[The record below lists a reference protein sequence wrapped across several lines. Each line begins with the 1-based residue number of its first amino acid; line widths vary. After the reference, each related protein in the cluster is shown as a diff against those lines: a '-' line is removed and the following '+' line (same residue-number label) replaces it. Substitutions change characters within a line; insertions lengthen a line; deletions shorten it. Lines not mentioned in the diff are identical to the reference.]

1 MEYRSIYILFVIA
14 VCSFVVLLVAAV
26 AMRMRL
32 KRRSEQ
38 LAARI
43 RRMPSFESKR
53 ERECQRETVSARNK
67 SFSADIVADL
77 NRCFS
82 DRYITF
88 AQEKTFVRHYADFY
102 NEARS
107 LVPQLRSFGVVPSE
121 AISKLLRDFDHIGE
135 LVRGHNRQV
144 IRNLLD
150 MHQHFFDCCLKYP
163 LDVQQRRSIV
173 SEEENCLVVSSA
185 GSGKTSSIVGKVKY
199 LIEIKKV
206 APARILLISYTNKA
220 AAELTGRMG
229 IDGLRGYTFHKLALD
244 LIGQQTGQKPSICD
258 NTDALFVKIFRELL
272 ADSRFRKH
280 VVEYFVDYQANDV
293 DWEKRKNERR
303 QQLSEQK
310 DMRLKAL
317 LPDMDGKPIYV
328 RSEQEQKICF
338 ILSSLGVKFRYEEP
352 YEHPVADAM
361 HAQYKPDFSIH
372 FERDGKPQR
381 LYLEH
386 FGVDEHGLVPAWF
399 AKDRNISYEEANQK
413 YNDGITWKRAA
424 HEKFGTKLIETSS
437 ADFYRSDIKE
447 TLKQLLLDAGV
458 PLHERT
464 DAELYGMVLPAG
476 SKQEKAFIRL
486 IATFVTLLKSS
497 CRSLSEVLSQA
508 DEAEDQRS
516 EFVIENI
523 FRPVYERYSEALHRN
538 GQIDF
543 TDAILQA
550 TELCRNSHPVSYDY
564 IIVDEFQDISVDRY
578 NFLKALRGSDPPA
591 KLYCVGDDWQSI
603 YRFSGSDMALFNNFA
618 AFFGPTEINK
628 IETTYRFGEPLVG
641 LSARFIQRNTAQ
653 IKKNIRPFSERTKT
667 ELSFQAY
674 DRNSYCNVIGQL
686 IASIPSDKSVLL
698 LGRYSFD
705 DYYLSFGYKSVKE
718 GNKFY
723 YVIGGRKI
731 EFLTVHKSKGLEADY
746 VILLQCNKDTYGFP
760 SRVSDDP
767 SLQYVLT
774 ASDRFPY
781 GEERRLFYVAITRAK
796 VRTWVLYD
804 ARFPSI
810 FVDEFLRPEKI
821 TEESYAK
828 HPNANKRW
836 TRSADQFLLTLHREG
851 KSIRYIAAKMGR
863 SQTSIVMRLGKLES
877 RK

>member
-1 MEYRSIYILFVIA
+1 MTSPFILVICFVAILLAIIA
-14 VCSFVVLLVAAV
+14 V
-26 AMRMRL
+26 RRIRL
-32 KRRSEQ
+32 KKRSEQ
-38 LAARI
+38 LSAKI
-43 RRMPSFESKR
+43 RRIPSYESNR
-53 ERECQRETVSARNK
+53 ISEERKAAISTRNEC
-67 SFSADIVADL
+67 FSADIATDL
-77 NRCFS
+77 ETSFGNC
-82 DRYITF
+82 YITF
-88 AQEKTFVRHYADFY
+88 LQEKEFTRYYTDYYKEAD
-102 NEARS
+102 A
-107 LVPQLRSFGVVPSE
+107 LVPQLKAFGIEPSE
-121 AISKLLRDFDHIGE
+121 AVVKLIRDFINIGK
-135 LVRGHNRQV
+135 LVRLHNQHV

-150 MHQHFFDCCLKYP
+150 THKLFFDHCLKYP
-163 LDVQQRRSIV
+163 LDEQQRRSIV
-173 SEEENCLVVSSA
+173 SEEDNCLVVSSA

-206 APARILLISYTNKA
+206 DPARILLISYTNKA
-220 AAELTGRMG
+220 AAELTERMG
-229 IDGLRGYTFHKLALD
+229 IDGLRGYTFHKLAVD
-244 LIGQQTGQKPSICD
+244 LIGRQTGQKPSICD
-258 NTDALFVKIFRELL
+258 NTDALFVKIYRELL
-272 ADSRFRKH
+272 ADSQFRKH
-280 VVEYFVDYQANDV
+280 AVEYFVDYQANEA

-303 QQLSEQK
+303 QQLSRQK
-310 DMRLKAL
+310 DVRLKAL
-317 LPDMDGKPIYV
+317 LPDMDGKQIYV

-338 ILSSLGVKFRYEEP
+338 VLSSLGVQFRYEEP
-352 YEHPVADAM
+352 YEYPVADAM
-361 HAQYKPDFSIH
+361 HSQYKPDFSIH

-386 FGVDEHGLVPAWF
+386 FGVDERGLVPAWF
-399 AKDRNISYEEANQK
+399 AQDRNISYEEANRI
-413 YNDGITWKRAA
+413 YNDGITWKRAV

-458 PLHERT
+458 TLHERT
-464 DAELYGMVLPAG
+464 DVELYSMVLPEG

-497 CRSLSEVLSQA
+497 CRSLSEVQNQA
-508 DEAEDQRS
+508 DEAEDQHS
-516 EFVIENI
+516 EFVIKNI
-523 FRPVYERYSEALHRN
+523 FRPVYERYSEALHRS

-550 TELCRNSHPVSYDY
+550 TELCRISHPVSYDY

-578 NFLKALRGSDPPA
+578 NFLKTLREGDPPA

-618 AFFGPTEINK
+618 AFFGPTEISK

-641 LSARFIQRNTAQ
+641 LSAQFIQRNTAQ
-653 IKKNIRPFSERTKT
+653 IRKNIRPLNEQVKT

-674 DRNSYCNVIGQL
+674 DRKDYCITIGRL
-686 IASIPSDKSVLL
+686 VASIPADKSVFL

-705 DYYLSFGYKSVKE
+705 DYYLSFMYKSVKE
-718 GNKFY
+718 GNRFY
-723 YVIGGRKI
+723 YVIGDRKI

-767 SLQYVLT
+767 ALQYVLT
-774 ASDRFPY
+774 ASDNFPY

-796 VRTWVLYD
+796 VKTWVLYD
-804 ARFPSI
+804 TRFPSV
-810 FVDEFLRPEKI
+810 FVDEFLRPEKV
-821 TEESYAK
+821 TEESYVK

-836 TRSADQFLLTLHREG
+836 TRSADQFLLTLYREG
-851 KSIRYIAAKMGR
+851 KSIKYIAEKMGR